1 MLLDSSLR
9 SPRTYGSGRFSSGN
23 KRWRTRDIPSK
34 LLGQRTRHLRG
45 RECGR
50 GRHALGMER
59 FFKNEQRCPDPVQL
73 VSALSKAEGAKLRFG
88 DYSRVRVVRMNHRLK
103 IRIDA

>member
-1 MLLDSSLR
+1 
-9 SPRTYGSGRFSSGN
+9 
-23 KRWRTRDIPSK
+23 
-34 LLGQRTRHLRG
+34 
-45 RECGR
+45 
-50 GRHALGMER
+50 MER